1 MSRLWGVASLAIPN
15 GVCFSSLS
23 PVHLLAA
30 RQNLFFPVADP
41 SLWNFISL
49 ALYLFPIP
57 NAFYCSIK
65 TVRLSHVGDGN
76 GLGNVRLR
84 TVRPRTV
91 RLTDC
96 SSHGLFVPGLFV
108 LRTVRVFVSLSYK
121 MHVISNLA
129 CKIFSN
135 PASI

>member
-1 MSRLWGVASLAIPN
+1 MSRLWGIASLAIPN

-30 RQNLFFPVADP
+30 RQNLFFAVADP

-65 TVRLSHVGDGN
+65 TVRLSHVDDGN
-76 GLGNVRLR
+76 GLGNVRFR

-96 SSHGLFVPGLFV
+96 SSHGLFVS
-108 LRTVRVFVSLSYK
+108 RTVRPRTVRLTDCSSVRF
-121 MHVISNLA
+121 I
-129 CKIFSN
+129 I
-135 PASI
+135 I